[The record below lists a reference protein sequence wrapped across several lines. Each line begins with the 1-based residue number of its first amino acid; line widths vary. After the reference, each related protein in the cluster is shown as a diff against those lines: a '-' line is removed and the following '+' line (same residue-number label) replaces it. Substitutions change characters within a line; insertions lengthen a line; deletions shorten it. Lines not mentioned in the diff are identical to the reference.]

1 MPSIA
6 PATLSYTDITGLV
19 QDAKSLP
26 TKKDGLEAAAK
37 HFESVFINMWLKS
50 ARESNAAIASD
61 DGMFGGKEMQMQQEM
76 FDSQMA
82 VHMAQNGGI
91 GLAPV
96 IVRQLRGDTTQIS
109 PTAPAVIPPVANTA
123 TVVPQNAIVK
133 KDMAQTALAQTDPT
147 QTGLAQTS
155 DNRGIRTSVFSDAQ
169 AFLEEIGPRI
179 ARIAEQR
186 GLPGVAMTAQA
197 ALETGWGSKII
208 QTLSGTLSHN
218 LFGMKSNNT
227 SEASIDIHSKE
238 FVLGNWIDKMSSF
251 KAYPDWDS
259 SIRDY
264 VDTLRD
270 SSRYAKV
277 LVTADPSRYV
287 EALQDAGYAT
297 DPKYA
302 AKLKDVIQRIS
313 SMDF

>member
-19 QDAKSLP
+19 QDAKLLP

-50 ARESNAAIASD
+50 ARESNAAIASE

-76 FDSQMA
+76 FDNQMA

-109 PTAPAVIPPVANTA
+109 PTATPA
-123 TVVPQNAIVK
+123 TVVPQNAF
-133 KDMAQTALAQTDPT
+133 AQTGRAETAPAQTN
-147 QTGLAQTS
+147 

-169 AFLEEIGPRI
+169 AFIQEIGPRI

-186 GLPGVAMTAQA
+186 GLPGVAMAAQA

-208 QTLSGTLSHN
+208 QTVSGTLSHN

-227 SEASIDIHSKE
+227 SEESIDIHSKE
-238 FVLGNWIDKMSSF
+238 FVLGNWIDKISSF

-270 SSRYAKV
+270 SSRYAEV
-277 LVTADPSRYV
+277 LATADPSRYV

-313 SMDF
+313 GMDF